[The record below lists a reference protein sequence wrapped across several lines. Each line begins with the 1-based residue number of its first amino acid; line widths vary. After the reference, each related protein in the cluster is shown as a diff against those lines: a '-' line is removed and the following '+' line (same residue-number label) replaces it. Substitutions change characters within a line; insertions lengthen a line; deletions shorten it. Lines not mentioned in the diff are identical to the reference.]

1 MPNQTFFNLNE
12 EKQNRIMESAI
23 NEFSSKIYEQVNLS
37 DIIKKAK
44 IPRGS
49 FYQYFEDKKDL
60 YLHILETIK
69 QTKLKYM
76 GDTFYNEDIPFT
88 DLVLLLYKQG
98 VQFAIDHPKFVEIF
112 DKLLNNKNDIYDEI
126 MKENLAFAKA
136 YYISRIEK
144 DKEKGYIRK
153 DLHSETL
160 AEIVSS
166 LTTNI
171 TINDLDINKKEASY
185 KKMNENIKHIMD
197 ILKRGIV

>member
-37 DIIKKAK
+37 DIIRKAK

-112 DKLLNNKNDIYDEI
+112 DKLLSNRNDIYDEI
-126 MKENLAFAKA
+126 MKENLAIAKT

-160 AEIVSS
+160 SEIVSS

-171 TINDLDINKKEASY
+171 TINDLDINNKEASY
-185 KKMNENIKHIMD
+185 KRMNENIKHIMD
-197 ILKRGIV
+197 ILKRGII